1 MIWHRIFIKIPR
13 PLKVTGQLKEVRHEK
28 NIPAQCI
35 KAQAYP
41 RISCTHGNKKW
52 SPANKPSPGQ
62 GPEASG
68 RLIVTLDQG
77 SPVPESSFGR
87 NKRLLTARA
96 YQAVF
101 SDTCYKVAHPNLLL
115 LAKPNGLCQPRLG
128 LVVAKKNIRRSVDRN
143 RVKRVVR
150 ETFRH
155 SQSLLDSL
163 DIVFLARQGMDRL
176 TPREQTDLLE
186 NSWRRLS
193 RKLQAEQ

>member
-1 MIWHRIFIKIPR
+1 
-13 PLKVTGQLKEVRHEK
+13 
-28 NIPAQCI
+28 
-35 KAQAYP
+35 
-41 RISCTHGNKKW
+41 
-52 SPANKPSPGQ
+52 
-62 GPEASG
+62 
-68 RLIVTLDQG
+68 
-77 SPVPESSFGR
+77 
-87 NKRLLTARA
+87 
-96 YQAVF
+96 
-101 SDTCYKVAHPNLLL
+101 
-115 LAKPNGLCQPRLG
+115 
-128 LVVAKKNIRRSVDRN
+128 VVAKKNIRRSVDRN